1 MKDKFFETSQDIVDL
16 INDKLEAV
24 GLSQLG
30 INFNVIS
37 TRKAK
42 DILSIA
48 RMSGLAEYI
57 LKRYDNVTIV
67 VYEEAFDR
75 LSDEYKDRLV
85 EGIISNVTYDFEKD
99 NIVIDNS
106 RYGEF
111 IRMRRKYPNYGDIV
125 EASVMTIEQIQD
137 EEKQKKEDEKEAKKA
152 RRN

>member
-1 MKDKFFETSQDIVDL
+1 MKEKFFETSQDIVDL
-16 INDKLEAV
+16 VNDKLEAV

-37 TRKAK
+37 TRKSK

-75 LSDEYKDRLV
+75 LSDEYKEKLV
-85 EGIISNVTYDFEKD
+85 EGIISNVAYDFEKD
-99 NIVIDNS
+99 TIVIDTS

-125 EASVMTIEQIQD
+125 EASIMTIEQIQD
-137 EEKQKKEDEKEAKKA
+137 EEKQKKEEEKEAKKA
-152 RRN
+152 KRK